1 MGIKRITRQHIAGL
15 AKTKNMAVYFKVIK
29 RPPPGAKAK
38 EGLKYQALT
47 VTRGELSLDTIAYRI
62 NKSTSLN
69 QGLVMA
75 AMYALERE
83 LIYGLADGQIVR
95 LGRLG
100 SMHIK
105 AASSF
110 KETEKEASAKALN
123 RPHII
128 FSPGPELKNMLKTLK
143 YKKIRE

>member
-1 MGIKRITRQHIAGL
+1 
-15 AKTKNMAVYFKVIK
+15 MAVNFKVIK
-29 RPPPGAKAK
+29 RSPPRAKAEK
-38 EGLKYQALT
+38 GLKYQAMTLT
-47 VTRGELSLDTIAYRI
+47 LGELSLDTSAYQI
-62 NKSTSLN
+62 NKSSSLN

-75 AMYALERE
+75 VMYALERE
-83 LIYGLADGQIVR
+83 LIYGLADRQIVR

-100 SMHIK
+100 SMHIN

-110 KETEKEASAKALN
+110 KETEKEANAKTLN

-128 FSPGPELKNMLKTLK
+128 FSPSPERKNRLKRLE